1 MAARSL
7 GNERLSEPDVMADS
21 GCRLAQRGGFH
32 GGDSLPILKG
42 TPGRPRRL
50 HDEEDSVPLSEHEQ
64 RMLEQMERALYAE
77 DPKFATALEGS
88 GLRTYTRRRV
98 YQAVAGFL
106 VGIALLMAGMVAQQI
121 WVSVVGFLVMLGCAV
136 LAVTGWRKAPKPGE
150 QPAAGATPGA
160 PHARRQ
166 GRQRRSMMHRIEER
180 WQRRRDE
187 QQGGQ

>member
-1 MAARSL
+1 M
-7 GNERLSEPDVMADS
+7 
-21 GCRLAQRGGFH
+21 
-32 GGDSLPILKG
+32 
-42 TPGRPRRL
+42 
-50 HDEEDSVPLSEHEQ
+50 PLSEHEQ

-121 WVSVVGFLVMLGCAV
+121 WISVVGFLVMLGCAV

-150 QPAAGATPGA
+150 QQSVRTGGAAD
-160 PHARRQ
+160 RRQ
-166 GRQRRSMMHRIEER
+166 SRQRRSVMNRIEQR

-187 QQGGQ
+187 QGQ

>member
-1 MAARSL
+1 M
-7 GNERLSEPDVMADS
+7 
-21 GCRLAQRGGFH
+21 
-32 GGDSLPILKG
+32 
-42 TPGRPRRL
+42 
-50 HDEEDSVPLSEHEQ
+50 PLSEHEQ

-121 WVSVVGFLVMLGCAV
+121 WISVVGFLVMLGCAV
-136 LAVTGWRKAPKPGE
+136 LAVTGWRKAPKAGE
-150 QPAAGATPGA
+150 QQSAGGPGGPGGPARG
-160 PHARRQ
+160 Q
-166 GRQRRSMMHRIEER
+166 SRQRRSMMNRIEDR

-187 QQGGQ
+187 QQGH

>member
-1 MAARSL
+1 M
-7 GNERLSEPDVMADS
+7 
-21 GCRLAQRGGFH
+21 
-32 GGDSLPILKG
+32 
-42 TPGRPRRL
+42 
-50 HDEEDSVPLSEHEQ
+50 PLSEHEQ

-98 YQAVAGFL
+98 YQSVAGFL
-106 VGIALLMAGMVAQQI
+106 VGIALLIAGMVVQQV

-150 QPAAGATPGA
+150 QPAAGPQ
-160 PHARRQ
+160 ARRQ
-166 GRQRRSMMHRIEER
+166 SRPKRSVMDRIEER

-187 QQGGQ
+187 QGH

>member
-1 MAARSL
+1 M
-7 GNERLSEPDVMADS
+7 
-21 GCRLAQRGGFH
+21 
-32 GGDSLPILKG
+32 
-42 TPGRPRRL
+42 
-50 HDEEDSVPLSEHEQ
+50 PLSEHEQ

-106 VGIALLMAGMVAQQI
+106 VGIALLMSGMVAQLI
-121 WVSVVGFLVMLGCAV
+121 WISVVGFLVMLGCAV

-150 QPAAGATPGA
+150 HPAGSGGGRHHP
-160 PHARRQ
+160 
-166 GRQRRSMMHRIEER
+166 RQRRTVMNRIEQR

-187 QQGGQ
+187 QGQ

>member
-1 MAARSL
+1 M
-7 GNERLSEPDVMADS
+7 
-21 GCRLAQRGGFH
+21 
-32 GGDSLPILKG
+32 
-42 TPGRPRRL
+42 
-50 HDEEDSVPLSEHEQ
+50 PLSEHEQ

-121 WVSVVGFLVMLGCAV
+121 WISVVGFLVMLGCAV

-150 QPAAGATPGA
+150 HAPGA
-160 PHARRQ
+160 PGGAGPTRRQ
-166 GRQRRSMMHRIEER
+166 GRQRRSMMDRIEER

-187 QQGGQ
+187 QGH

>member
-1 MAARSL
+1 M
-7 GNERLSEPDVMADS
+7 
-21 GCRLAQRGGFH
+21 
-32 GGDSLPILKG
+32 
-42 TPGRPRRL
+42 
-50 HDEEDSVPLSEHEQ
+50 PLSEHEQ

-121 WVSVVGFLVMLGCAV
+121 WISVVGFLVMLGCAV

-150 QPAAGATPGA
+150 QQQARGGMAAGG
-160 PHARRQ
+160 RQ
-166 GRQRRSMMHRIEER
+166 ARQRRSMMNRIEER

-187 QQGGQ
+187 QQGGGH

>member
-1 MAARSL
+1 M
-7 GNERLSEPDVMADS
+7 
-21 GCRLAQRGGFH
+21 
-32 GGDSLPILKG
+32 
-42 TPGRPRRL
+42 
-50 HDEEDSVPLSEHEQ
+50 PLSEHEQ

-121 WVSVVGFLVMLGCAV
+121 WISVVGFLVMLGCAV
-136 LAVTGWRKAPKPGE
+136 LAVTGWRKAPKSGE
-150 QPAAGATPGA
+150 QRHGAGSGAGAGTQV
-160 PHARRQ
+160 RRQ
-166 GRQRRSMMHRIEER
+166 AKQRRSMMNRIEDR

-187 QQGGQ
+187 QQGH

>member
-1 MAARSL
+1 M
-7 GNERLSEPDVMADS
+7 
-21 GCRLAQRGGFH
+21 
-32 GGDSLPILKG
+32 
-42 TPGRPRRL
+42 
-50 HDEEDSVPLSEHEQ
+50 PLSEHEQ

-106 VGIALLMAGMVAQQI
+106 VGIALLMTGMVAQSLI
-121 WVSVVGFLVMLGCAV
+121 WISVVGFLVMLGCAV

-150 QPAAGATPGA
+150 QPLPGGAGGA
-160 PHARRQ
+160 GRGGHN
-166 GRQRRSMMHRIEER
+166 RQRRSMMNRIEQR

-187 QQGGQ
+187 QQGH

>member
-1 MAARSL
+1 M
-7 GNERLSEPDVMADS
+7 
-21 GCRLAQRGGFH
+21 
-32 GGDSLPILKG
+32 
-42 TPGRPRRL
+42 
-50 HDEEDSVPLSEHEQ
+50 PLSEHEQ

-106 VGIALLMAGMVAQQI
+106 VGIALLMTGMVAQSLI
-121 WVSVVGFLVMLGCAV
+121 WISVVGFLVMLGCAV

-150 QPAAGATPGA
+150 QPPPGTAGGTG
-160 PHARRQ
+160 RGGQ
-166 GRQRRSMMHRIEER
+166 GRQRRSVMNRIEQR

-187 QQGGQ
+187 QQGH

>member
-1 MAARSL
+1 M
-7 GNERLSEPDVMADS
+7 
-21 GCRLAQRGGFH
+21 
-32 GGDSLPILKG
+32 
-42 TPGRPRRL
+42 
-50 HDEEDSVPLSEHEQ
+50 PLSEHEQ

-106 VGIALLMAGMVAQQI
+106 VGIALLMAGMALQQI
-121 WVSVVGFLVMLGCAV
+121 WIGVVGFLVMLGCAV

-150 QPAAGATPGA
+150 QQAAGAPA
-160 PHARRQ
+160 DRR
-166 GRQRRSMMHRIEER
+166 GPRQKRSMMDRIEQR

-187 QQGGQ
+187 QGH

>member
-1 MAARSL
+1 M
-7 GNERLSEPDVMADS
+7 
-21 GCRLAQRGGFH
+21 
-32 GGDSLPILKG
+32 
-42 TPGRPRRL
+42 
-50 HDEEDSVPLSEHEQ
+50 PLSEHEQ

-121 WVSVVGFLVMLGCAV
+121 WISVVGFLVMLGCAV

-150 QPAAGATPGA
+150 AQAAPGQG
-160 PHARRQ
+160 RQ
-166 GRQRRSMMHRIEER
+166 QGGGGRQSRQRRSMMNRIEER

-187 QQGGQ
+187 QGQ

>member
-1 MAARSL
+1 M
-7 GNERLSEPDVMADS
+7 
-21 GCRLAQRGGFH
+21 
-32 GGDSLPILKG
+32 
-42 TPGRPRRL
+42 
-50 HDEEDSVPLSEHEQ
+50 PLSEHEQ

-106 VGIALLMAGMVAQQI
+106 VGIALLMAGMVAVQI
-121 WVSVVGFLVMLGCAV
+121 WLSVVGFLVMLGCAV

-150 QPAAGATPGA
+150 QPAASGSPA
-160 PHARRQ
+160 ARRQ
-166 GRQRRSMMHRIEER
+166 GRQRRSMMDRIEQR

-187 QQGGQ
+187 QGGN

>member
-1 MAARSL
+1 
-7 GNERLSEPDVMADS
+7 
-21 GCRLAQRGGFH
+21 
-32 GGDSLPILKG
+32 
-42 TPGRPRRL
+42 
-50 HDEEDSVPLSEHEQ
+50 
-64 RMLEQMERALYAE
+64 MLEQMERALYAE

-121 WVSVVGFLVMLGCAV
+121 WISVVGFLVMLGCAV

-150 QPAAGATPGA
+150 QPQAGNGGSGGS
-160 PHARRQ
+160 RRP
-166 GRQRRSMMHRIEER
+166 RQRRSMMNRIEQR

-187 QQGGQ
+187 QGQ

>member
-1 MAARSL
+1 M
-7 GNERLSEPDVMADS
+7 
-21 GCRLAQRGGFH
+21 
-32 GGDSLPILKG
+32 
-42 TPGRPRRL
+42 
-50 HDEEDSVPLSEHEQ
+50 PLSEHEQ

-121 WVSVVGFLVMLGCAV
+121 WISVVGFLVMLGCAV

-150 QPAAGATPGA
+150 QQPAGSGAKGE
-160 PHARRQ
+160 RRQ
-166 GRQRRSMMHRIEER
+166 PKQRRSMMNRIEQR

-187 QQGGQ
+187 QGQ

>member
-1 MAARSL
+1 M
-7 GNERLSEPDVMADS
+7 
-21 GCRLAQRGGFH
+21 
-32 GGDSLPILKG
+32 
-42 TPGRPRRL
+42 
-50 HDEEDSVPLSEHEQ
+50 PLSEHEQ

-106 VGIALLMAGMVAQQI
+106 VGIALLMAGMVAKQV
-121 WVSVVGFLVMLGCAV
+121 WLSVVGFLVMLGCAV

-150 QPAAGATPGA
+150 QPAGGPQAGGPQ
-160 PHARRQ
+160 ARRQ
-166 GRQRRSMMHRIEER
+166 GRQRRSMMDRIEQR

-187 QQGGQ
+187 QGH

>member
-1 MAARSL
+1 M
-7 GNERLSEPDVMADS
+7 
-21 GCRLAQRGGFH
+21 
-32 GGDSLPILKG
+32 
-42 TPGRPRRL
+42 
-50 HDEEDSVPLSEHEQ
+50 PLSEHEQ

-121 WVSVVGFLVMLGCAV
+121 WISVVGFLVMLGCAV

-150 QPAAGATPGA
+150 QQADSGTAAGG
-160 PHARRQ
+160 RQ
-166 GRQRRSMMHRIEER
+166 TRQRRSTMNRIEER

-187 QQGGQ
+187 QQGGGH